1 MDGIISCKFFAAN
14 CRGVCDTRLH
24 VILNVYYK
32 KWGIRTEVPTP
43 RVPDLMID
51 VRNATFE
58 IFKFVFKFARGH
70 FSPQTGFTDILKTV
84 LCAPLP

>member
-1 MDGIISCKFFAAN
+1 MMAASIPLFFREHSPSPGMFA
-14 CRGVCDTRLH
+14 RVEGVCDTRLH

-51 VRNATFE
+51 VRNDE
-58 IFKFVFKFARGH
+58 
-70 FSPQTGFTDILKTV
+70 
-84 LCAPLP
+84 

>member
-1 MDGIISCKFFAAN
+1 MQQGFPIESSLNISFPVMFVAME
-14 CRGVCDTRLH
+14 GVCDTRLH

-51 VRNATFE
+51 VRNDE
-58 IFKFVFKFARGH
+58 
-70 FSPQTGFTDILKTV
+70 
-84 LCAPLP
+84 

>member
-1 MDGIISCKFFAAN
+1 MFA
-14 CRGVCDTRLH
+14 RVEGVCDTRLH

-51 VRNATFE
+51 VRNDE
-58 IFKFVFKFARGH
+58 
-70 FSPQTGFTDILKTV
+70 
-84 LCAPLP
+84 